1 MGTYI
6 VRRFLMMIPTVFL
19 ISVLTFFVIELP
31 PGDFVSRYVE
41 QIEQRGD
48 LVDPAVLEA
57 MRERY
62 GLDESTLF
70 RYLRWIGRFLVGD
83 LGHSLVLH
91 LPVAEILG
99 QRFALTVVV
108 SLTSLLFT
116 WIVAF
121 PIGLY
126 SAVRQY
132 SFGDYF
138 WTVVG
143 FLGLAIPNF
152 LLALVL
158 MYLSSELFGTS
169 IGGLFSREYAEAAWS
184 FGKVLDLLSHLWIP
198 VIVVGTAGTAGTI
211 RILRAN
217 LLDELKRPYVE
228 LARAKG
234 VAEWRLIVKYPL
246 RIAINPVL
254 STVGWV
260 LPSLVSGTVITAV
273 VLGLPTAG
281 PIYLDAIRS
290 EDMPMAGAFMMMIA
304 VLTVIG
310 TLISDI
316 LLAVADPRIR
326 YE

>member
-1 MGTYI
+1 MVTYI
-6 VRRFLMMIPTVFL
+6 IRRVLLMIPTVFL
-19 ISVLTFFVIELP
+19 ISILTFFVIELP
-31 PGDFVSRYVE
+31 PGDFVSRIVE

-48 LVDPAVLEA
+48 QVDPQILESL
-57 MRERY
+57 RERY
-62 GLDESTLF
+62 GLDKPTIV
-70 RYLRWIGRFLVGD
+70 RYLTWIGRFMVGD

-91 LPVAEILG
+91 DSVVDIIG
-99 QRFALTVVV
+99 QRFVLTVVV
-108 SLTSLLFT
+108 ALSSLMFA

-121 PIGLY
+121 PIGIY

-158 MYLSSELFGTS
+158 MYLSSKWFGTS
-169 IGGLFSREYAEAAWS
+169 IGGLFSREYAQAAWS
-184 FGKVLDLLSHLWIP
+184 FGKLLDLLGHLWIP

-234 VAEWRLIVKYPL
+234 VQEWKLIVKYPL

-281 PIYLDAIRS
+281 PVYLDAIRS
-290 EDMPMAGAFMMMIA
+290 EDMPLAGAFMMMIA
-304 VLTVIG
+304 VLTVVG
-310 TLISDI
+310 TLLSDI
-316 LLAVADPRIR
+316 LLAIADPRIR